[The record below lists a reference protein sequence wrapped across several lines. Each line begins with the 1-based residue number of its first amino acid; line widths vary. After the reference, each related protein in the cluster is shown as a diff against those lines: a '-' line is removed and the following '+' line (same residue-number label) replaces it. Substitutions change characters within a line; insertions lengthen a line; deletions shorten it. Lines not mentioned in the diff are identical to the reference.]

1 MTAAMSGHS
10 SLQSC
15 LKYQPSFILQLQVLA
30 ERLARQSRRHPLL
43 FALNASAALIMSLGL
58 GAIFYDTGRDTGGIQ
73 DRFGSLFFTLLYLS
87 LSSLSSLPVW
97 RDDRLIFLRERSSG
111 CYDTLAY
118 FIAVVAFDILPLRL
132 LPPALF
138 SILSYPMIGLRSG
151 FVPWCKN
158 LLALT
163 LHNIASAALSM
174 AIGAAIPSSVA
185 ASNMAGSLVILGSSL
200 LGGFL
205 LSRSQMPLLLSLL
218 ASLSHVRY
226 SYEALMTNEFHGA
239 EGFRFTAFHHPGVKP
254 DDIPHVDVNGDQIL
268 STFGFQLETYRLDMA
283 VLLGMTAVLMT
294 ATFLLL
300 KFIR

>member
-1 MTAAMSGHS
+1 MASAMTSGGS
-10 SLQSC
+10 ASFSPC
-15 LKYQPSFILQLQVLA
+15 LKYEAPFTLQLRALA

-43 FALNASAALIMSLGL
+43 FALNASAALVMSLGL
-58 GAIFYDTGRDTGGIQ
+58 GAIFWDTGKDTGGIQ

-97 RDDRLIFLRERSSG
+97 RDDRLIFMRERSSG
-111 CYDTLAY
+111 CYQTFAY
-118 FIAVVAFDILPLRL
+118 FIAVVLFDILPLRL

-138 SILSYPMIGLRSG
+138 SIVSYPMIGLRAG
-151 FVPWCKN
+151 LKAWVKN

-163 LHNIASAALSM
+163 LHNITSAALSM

-205 LSRSQMPLLLSLL
+205 LSRSQMPFLVKVL

-226 SYEALMTNEFHGA
+226 SYEAVATNE
-239 EGFRFTAFHHPGVKP
+239 
-254 DDIPHVDVNGDQIL
+254 
-268 STFGFQLETYRLDMA
+268 
-283 VLLGMTAVLMT
+283 
-294 ATFLLL
+294 
-300 KFIR
+300 